1 MYAVTVS
8 DGTTTVGALP
18 WIDFYGEQST
28 SGFHYNK
35 IQVAL
40 NSGTSVGKNKA
51 TVHRYDAFYENGSV
65 KPRDYTVTVYAD
77 GFAPL
82 TATVTVPTLSGK
94 LDKDITGADT
104 YVANKDNYTEA
115 SYAAFEEALTKAKE
129 VAAKSNA
136 TDEEIREA
144 RKALSDAEKALVTK
158 VNQDLNDAIQAAAAI
173 SNEDGTYTAES
184 FQALQ
189 DALTAAQTVAANRRA
204 SDAQKVDATTAL
216 RNAMDALVKTAEP
229 STPEDPSEGTTETP
243 AETTTAS
250 VGTTESSAVQVT
262 KVTITG
268 ISKKIA
274 AGKSIKLTAA
284 LLPKNASSKKVTWT
298 SSDKKVATVNAAGL
312 VKTKKNA
319 GGKSV
324 KITATAKDSGK
335 KKAVYKIHVMK
346 GKVTKVTLKAKAK
359 KEKAGKS
366 LKLTATVKTSK
377 AKPVNKTLK
386 WTSSNTKYATVNN
399 KGLVKAK
406 EAGKG
411 KTVKIMVQS
420 TDGTNKKKSVKI
432 KIN

>member
-136 TDEEIREA
+136 TDEEITEA

-158 VNQDLNDAIQAAAAI
+158 V
-173 SNEDGTYTAES
+173 
-184 FQALQ
+184 
-189 DALTAAQTVAANRRA
+189 
-204 SDAQKVDATTAL
+204 
-216 RNAMDALVKTAEP
+216 
-229 STPEDPSEGTTETP
+229 
-243 AETTTAS
+243 
-250 VGTTESSAVQVT
+250 
-262 KVTITG
+262 
-268 ISKKIA
+268 
-274 AGKSIKLTAA
+274 
-284 LLPKNASSKKVTWT
+284 
-298 SSDKKVATVNAAGL
+298 
-312 VKTKKNA
+312 
-319 GGKSV
+319 
-324 KITATAKDSGK
+324 
-335 KKAVYKIHVMK
+335 
-346 GKVTKVTLKAKAK
+346 TLKAKAK
-359 KEKAGKS
+359 KVKAGKS